1 LDLNISY
8 LFGLKDE
15 KYDTQSDGSYNSYT
29 SSNFSI
35 TPSLNLGFNEGIFA
49 PYAKF
54 GVSINFISLD
64 ETAESTNPFVNVDFV
79 NSYKDNFTI
88 GFMGGIG
95 TNLLFDKAFMGF
107 IEVQL
112 NSITFY
118 PDELEVTETMNGTKS
133 TTVYYF
139 VDKIDESMMEDNY
152 RLKQDFPYSSI
163 GIMAGIRYVLQ

>member
-8 LFGLKDE
+8 LFGLTDE

-64 ETAESTNPFVNVDFV
+64 ETAENTNPFVNVDFV

-95 TNLLFDKAFMGF
+95 TNFLFDKAFMGF

-163 GIMAGIRYVLQ
+163 AIIAGLRYVLQ